1 MKRLIIGIIGLVGLV
16 VVAIVGIAMFVPPED
31 VKTEIVRQIR
41 NNTGWNLRID
51 GGIDI
56 GVWPNINLEASDV
69 GMSGKAW
76 ADGLEFVSAD
86 RVSFGLA
93 LFPLVTGTVDVSTIR
108 IENPVFELEIDRNGG
123 TSWDPVEIVDSSK
136 PPTSIEDAIG
146 QVSGDQVAG
155 DQAASGES
163 TQSTEGNAT
172 SDGNSGAGGTSE
184 NADAASSRLL
194 RNLKISSFEVV
205 DGTLSYLDRR
215 TGDSQTLEEINISA
229 SLPSPDSRS
238 SMEGSLIWRG
248 QAVTLE
254 ASIEKW
260 RALLENTPSDIAAE
274 IGTDKGTV
282 SVEGQVAAGGAV
294 SFNGKVAAS
303 IPSIPE
309 LLAWATGSSDG
320 VPEIGPVSLATPLM
334 IDPTRISADSLA
346 LAIGEAKGSGSI
358 DLQLDGPRPKL
369 TSKFA
374 VNRIDLDSFVK
385 GEIEG
390 AGDPSP
396 EFGGARI
403 IRAALDRPIVLAQVA
418 IPRPKPRRS
427 PPAASGNAAPAAQ
440 RPAASQSSAASS
452 AAEALDLSALN
463 SIDADLDI
471 SIGEV
476 MASGVSARDIALTA
490 KLDAGRLVANL
501 READIFGGKT
511 GGNVVLDSAQAVPS
525 ITGAIKAA
533 SLNLA
538 SLAKLGGHK
547 DPVAGALSIDTTFQT
562 RGRSVAEF
570 VGALDAQGALQ
581 VRDGSLDGLP
591 LAAALNDPNAARISN
606 LSASIR
612 FAGRTQPIVA
622 EGSAGWRGE
631 TFQLKA
637 NLTPAPLA
645 LGRAAP
651 VSASLNSNRVTLG
664 YDGSVSPSGAAD
676 GAISVATPSL
686 RNLLIWL
693 NQPAP
698 DMGGLG
704 PFSFKGQ
711 LDATPEAISFNKATI
726 RLDDTSGSG
735 SGRIAIGGAIPSIQ
749 ANLAF
754 KTLNVTPYLAGAKGG
769 AVAPAGQPGA
779 AQPSSSQSPS
789 ASQPATQSNAAPR
802 QAAAA
807 GSSWSQAPI
816 DFSGLKAAN
825 AKLNL
830 SANEIIVEKIR
841 VGPATV
847 AVSLQD
853 GVLTTDLTRL
863 GLYQGSGKARF
874 TLNGAGRTPSF
885 KAVANLSGISAYPLL
900 RDAAD
905 FKRLEGAGDLNL
917 NLAASGASEFAMV
930 NSLNGSAAFVFRDG
944 AIRGINIPKM
954 IRGLSSNILSGWQ
967 DTPSEKTDFSSLSAS
982 FSIQN
987 GVASN
992 NDLSMIGPLVEVTG
1006 AGTTSLPPR
1015 MQAWRVE
1022 PKVVGTLLGQGR
1034 GNDLQGF
1041 GVPIVIEGSW
1051 DNPKIYPDIAGILQN
1066 PAAAYEQLR
1075 GLGGGIFKQID
1086 PLNGESAEA
1095 AQAKI
1100 KKRIEKQTGINVD
1113 NIVKDGKI
1121 DKDEAVNEAVKG
1133 IISIFGNKN

>member
-16 VVAIVGIAMFVPPED
+16 VVAIVGIAMFVPPEN

-56 GVWPNINLEASDV
+56 GVWPNINLEATDV

-93 LFPLVTGTVDVSTIR
+93 LFPLVSGTVDVSTIR

-146 QVSGDQVAG
+146 QVSGDQGTG
-155 DQAASGES
+155 DQVSDDRAAQKDS
-163 TQSTEGNAT
+163 TQPAEAN
-172 SDGNSGAGGTSE
+172 SDAM
-184 NADAASSRLL
+184 SSRLL
-194 RNLKISSFEVV
+194 QNLKISSFEVIN
-205 DGTLSYLDRR
+205 GTLSYLDRR
-215 TGDSQTLEEINISA
+215 TGESQTLEEINIQA

-238 SMEGSLIWRG
+238 SMDGSMIWRG

-274 IGTDKGTV
+274 IATGKGTV
-282 SVEGQVAAGGAV
+282 SVEGQVASGGAV

-303 IPSIPE
+303 IPSVPE
-309 LLAWATGSSDG
+309 MLAWATGSSDG
-320 VPEIGPVSLATPLM
+320 VPEIGPVSLATPLA
-334 IDPTRISADSLA
+334 IDPARISADSLA

-358 DLQLDGPRPKL
+358 DVRLDGVRPKL

-385 GEIEG
+385 GDVEET
-390 AGDPSP
+390 GDPSP

-403 IRAALDRPIVLAQVA
+403 IRASLDRPIVLAQVA
-418 IPRPKPRRS
+418 IPRPNPRRS

-440 RPAASQSSAASS
+440 QPAASQSSAASS
-452 AAEALDLSALN
+452 SSEALDLSAL
-463 SIDADLDI
+463 SSLDADLDL

-511 GGNVVLDSAQAVPS
+511 GGNVVLDSAQAIPS

-570 VGALDAQGALQ
+570 IGGLDAQGALQ
-581 VRDGSLDGLP
+581 VRDGLLDGLP
-591 LAAALNDPNAARISN
+591 LAAALNDPDAARVSN
-606 LSASIR
+606 LSASVR

-651 VSASLNSNRVTLG
+651 VSASLNSSRVTLG
-664 YDGSVSPSGAAD
+664 YNGSVSPSGAAD

-686 RNLLIWL
+686 RNLLVWL

-769 AVAPAGQPGA
+769 AVAPTRQQQST
-779 AQPSSSQSPS
+779 AQPSSGQTQSAP
-789 ASQPATQSNAAPR
+789 SQPAAPSNAPAR
-802 QAAAA
+802 QASG
-807 GSSWSQAPI
+807 GSAWSQAPI

-847 AVSLQD
+847 AVSLQN

-863 GLYQGSGKARF
+863 GLYQGSGKAQF
-874 TLNGAGRTPSF
+874 TLNGARQTPSF
-885 KAVANLSGISAYPLL
+885 KAVASLSGISAYPLL

-905 FKRLEGAGDLNL
+905 FKKLEGAGDLNL
-917 NLAASGASEFAMV
+917 NLAGSGASEFAMV
-930 NSLNGSAAFVFRDG
+930 NSLNGNAAFVFRDG

-954 IRGLSSNILSGWQ
+954 VRGLSSSVLSGWQ

-982 FSIQN
+982 FAIQN
-987 GVASN
+987 GVATN
-992 NDLSMIGPLVEVTG
+992 NDLSMIGPLVQVAG

-1015 MQAWRVE
+1015 TLAWRVE

-1034 GNDLQGF
+1034 GDEFQGF

-1051 DNPKIYPDIAGILQN
+1051 DKPKIYPDIAGILQN

-1100 KKRIEKQTGINVD
+1100 KKRIEKQTGVNVD

>member
-1 MKRLIIGIIGLVGLV
+1 MKRLIFGIIGLFGLV

-56 GVWPNINLEASDV
+56 GIWPNINLEAADV

-123 TSWDPVEIVDSSK
+123 TSWDPVEIVDSGK

-146 QVSGDQVAG
+146 QVSGDQAT
-155 DQAASGES
+155 SSES
-163 TQSTEGNAT
+163 AQSTDGTDASVESSNAEDASKGNDVAT
-172 SDGNSGAGGTSE
+172 
-184 NADAASSRLL
+184 SRLL
-194 RNLKISSFEVV
+194 QNLRISSFEVIN
-205 DGTLSYLDRR
+205 GTLSYLDRR
-215 TGDSQTLEEINISA
+215 TGEAQTMEEINIQA
-229 SLPSPDSRS
+229 RLPSPDSRS
-238 SMEGSLIWRG
+238 SMEGSLVWRG
-248 QAVTLE
+248 QAITLD

-274 IGTDKGTV
+274 IATDKGTV
-282 SVEGQVAAGGAV
+282 SVEGQVAAGGAA

-303 IPSIPE
+303 IPSIPDM
-309 LLAWATGSSDG
+309 LTWATGSSDG
-320 VPEIGPVSLATPLM
+320 VPEIGPVSVATPLLV
-334 IDPTRISADSLA
+334 DPTRISADSLA
-346 LAIGEAKGSGSI
+346 LAIGEAKGSGSVA
-358 DLQLDGPRPKL
+358 LQLDGARPKL

-374 VNRIDLDSFVK
+374 VTRIDLDAIVK

-390 AGDPSP
+390 AGDRPS

-403 IRAALDRPIVLAQVA
+403 IRASLDRPIVLAQVGV
-418 IPRPKPRRS
+418 PLPNPRRS
-427 PPAASGNAAPAAQ
+427 PPAASGTTAPAAQ
-440 RPAASQSSAASS
+440 QPAAPRAA
-452 AAEALDLSALN
+452 AAPTAADTLDLSALN
-463 SIDADLDI
+463 SVDADLDI
-471 SIGEV
+471 SIGEIL
-476 MASGVSARDIALTA
+476 ASGVSARDIALTA

-511 GGNVVLDSAQAVPS
+511 GGNLVLDSAQAVPS
-525 ITGAIKAA
+525 LTGAIKAA

-562 RGRSVAEF
+562 KGRSVAEL

-581 VRDGSLDGLP
+581 VRNGALDGLP
-591 LAAALNDPNAARISN
+591 LAAALNDPNATRIDN
-606 LSASIR
+606 LSASVR
-612 FAGRTQPIVA
+612 FSGRTQPIVA

-651 VSASLNSNRVTLG
+651 VTASLNSNRVTLG
-664 YDGSVSPSGAAD
+664 YNGSVAPSGAAD

-769 AVAPAGQPGA
+769 AVVPSGQQGA
-779 AQPSSSQSPS
+779 AQSGSGQTAAAPSQS
-789 ASQPATQSNAAPR
+789 ANQSNAAPR

-825 AKLNL
+825 AKLTL

-841 VGPATV
+841 VGPANV

-874 TLNGAGRTPSF
+874 TLNGARQTPSF

-905 FKRLEGAGDLNL
+905 FKKLEGAGDLNL
-917 NLAASGASEFAMV
+917 DLAASGASEFAMV
-930 NSLNGSAAFVFRDG
+930 NSLNGSAAFLFRDG

-954 IRGLSSNILSGWQ
+954 VRGLSSNILSGWQ
-967 DTPSEKTDFSSLSAS
+967 DTPTEKTDFSSLSAS

-987 GVASN
+987 GVATN
-992 NDLSMIGPLVEVTG
+992 NDLSMIGPLVQVAG

-1015 MQAWRVE
+1015 MLAWRVE

-1034 GNDLQGF
+1034 GNEFQGF
-1041 GVPIVIEGSW
+1041 GVPVVIEGSW
-1051 DNPKIYPDIAGILQN
+1051 DKPKIYPDIAGILQN

-1086 PLNGESAEA
+1086 PLNGGSAEA

-1133 IISIFGNKN
+1133 IISIFGNRN